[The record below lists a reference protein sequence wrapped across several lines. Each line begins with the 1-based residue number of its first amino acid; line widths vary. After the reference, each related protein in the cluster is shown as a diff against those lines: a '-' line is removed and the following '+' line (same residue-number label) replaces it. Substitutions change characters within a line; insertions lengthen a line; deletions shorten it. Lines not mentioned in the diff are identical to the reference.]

1 MTQEEFKKFDE
12 FQKKHFA
19 YINGKLYDE
28 MVAED
33 PNWDAY
39 SYTGSLMQLQSETLY
54 HIKRMYEF
62 GYISAEQYWSE
73 LEKTRKI
80 ENKIDEINSMFPDS
94 QPTKMKESLKKMI
107 QDSLADANGFDDFVI
122 EWEEIFNEEYTKKR
136 IEEENEKR

>member
-1 MTQEEFKKFDE
+1 MTKEEFHKFDE

-19 YINGKLYDE
+19 YINSKLFDE

-33 PNWDAY
+33 PNWADY
-39 SYTGSLMQLQSETLY
+39 SYSGSLMQLQRDTLY

-80 ENKIDEINSMFPDS
+80 EDKIDEINSMFPDS

-107 QDSLADANGFDDFVI
+107 QDSLASANDFYDFVI
-122 EWEEIFNEEYTKKR
+122 EWEHLANENVQR
-136 IEEENEKR
+136 IDLEVENEQG

>member
-19 YINGKLYDE
+19 YINEKLYDE

-33 PNWDAY
+33 PNWEDY
-39 SYTGSLMQLQSETLY
+39 SYTESLFQLQRATLY

-73 LEKTRKI
+73 IEKTRKI
-80 ENKIDEINSMFPDS
+80 EDKIDEINSMFPNS

-122 EWEEIFNEEYTKKR
+122 EWESLANENVQRTN
-136 IEEENEKR
+136 IEVENEQG